1 MNLEQARN
9 KTFDDILYVG
19 LDYIKNLPALP
30 PEHAKTDEWFFQSV
44 FEIYNAV
51 ETMNPIIFYQKRGT
65 GMTTALQYIIS
76 YYTLHHKEITIV
88 TNPGSYHK
96 TLEGVYIMFANFLGM
111 KLDGNFM
118 SNKILLKENGHD
130 FCEISILSVTQFDN
144 ANLKGPIILDSKTE
158 LKNSSKFNDLF
169 KTIRSNVKKYDKF
182 ALNFPENENISKL
195 AKEYNIDTK
204 KIKIF

>member
-1 MNLEQARN
+1 MNLGQARN
-9 KTFDDILYVG
+9 KTLDDILYVG
-19 LDYIKNLPALP
+19 IDYIKNLPALP
-30 PEHAKTDEWFFQSV
+30 PEHARTDEWFFQNV
-44 FEIYNAV
+44 FGIYNMI
-51 ETMNPIIFYQKRGT
+51 ESMNPIVFYQKRST
-65 GMTTALQYIIS
+65 GMTTALQYIIA
-76 YYTLHHKEITIV
+76 YYTLHYKEITVI

-96 TLEGVYIMFANFLGM
+96 TFEGVYLLFANFLGM
-111 KLDGNFM
+111 KFDGNFM
-118 SNKILLKENGHD
+118 SNKIILKSNRQEY
-130 FCEISILSVTQFDN
+130 CEISILSVTQFDN

-169 KTIRSNVKKYDKF
+169 KTIQSNTKKYDKF